1 MSNCMG
7 FDSIISNKHKGEQW
21 MSIPGTS
28 SANALAVGRR
38 IPVRERIGVCHRER
52 VP

>member
-1 MSNCMG
+1 LTQSSQTSTKASSGCQ
-7 FDSIISNKHKGEQW
+7 S
-21 MSIPGTS
+21 PGTS
-28 SANALAVGRR
+28 SANALPVGRR